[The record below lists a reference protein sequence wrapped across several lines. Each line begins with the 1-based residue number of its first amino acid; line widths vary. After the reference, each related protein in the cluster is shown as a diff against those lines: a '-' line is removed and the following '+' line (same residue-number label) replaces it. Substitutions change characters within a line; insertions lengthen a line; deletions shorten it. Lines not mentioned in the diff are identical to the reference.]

1 MLGGGTWS
9 TQNKKLPGA
18 YISFISAARANSA
31 ISDRGTIAFP
41 MELDWGDT
49 VTELTNAK
57 LLSDA
62 KKLLGHDYNSDEL
75 KDIREIMCRGTKLY
89 IYRLNG
95 TGVKASCTYAD
106 AKYAGTRGNALK
118 IVIANSVDSKGG
130 FDVSTY
136 FDNVKVDSQTVA
148 KASELIDNDYVT
160 FKKGASLEVSAGTA
174 LVNGTDSE
182 VDGEAYSK
190 AMSVLS
196 GYTFNAIGFKT
207 TASEILSV
215 IKAWTI
221 RMRDEVGSKFQ
232 TVICGDAD
240 HEGIVSVADVNA
252 IPWVTGAIGG
262 CGVAESL
269 TNTTYDGEKDLKAD
283 YTQDELEDF
292 IDKGKFVFHKVGDEV
307 NVLMDIN
314 SLVTYTTEKGSDF
327 AYNQIIR
334 VIDTIATSTASIFST
349 TYLGKVQNNADGR
362 VSLKS
367 QLVAMLNE
375 LQNIG
380 AIENFQSDDVT
391 VDEGNLKRAVVVNMA
406 VTPVLAMEQLY
417 AKVMIG

>member
-1 MLGGGTWS
+1 M
-9 TQNKKLPGA
+9 
-18 YISFISAARANSA
+18 
-31 ISDRGTIAFP
+31 
-41 MELDWGDT
+41 
-49 VTELTNAK
+49 
-57 LLSDA
+57 
-62 KKLLGHDYNSDEL
+62 
-75 KDIREIMCRGTKLY
+75 
-89 IYRLNG
+89 
-95 TGVKASCTYAD
+95 
-106 AKYAGTRGNALK
+106 
-118 IVIANSVDSKGG
+118 
-130 FDVSTY
+130 
-136 FDNVKVDSQTVA
+136 
-148 KASELIDNDYVT
+148 
-160 FKKGASLEVSAGTA
+160 
-174 LVNGTDSE
+174 
-182 VDGEAYSK
+182 
-190 AMSVLS
+190 
-196 GYTFNAIGFKT
+196 
-207 TASEILSV
+207 
-215 IKAWTI
+215 
-221 RMRDEVGSKFQ
+221 
-232 TVICGDAD
+232 
-240 HEGIVSVADVNA
+240 SVADVNA